1 MVGTGTGAI
10 PVTLPTGGVT
20 ISGGPEVGLGNLGL
34 GVGAHWGIWQ
44 HSGSLGSATRVQ
56 LAGMLSYLAHLR
68 QRAAHVTVTAGWGT
82 LTFQAK

>member
-20 ISGGPEVGLGNLGL
+20 ISGGPEVGL

-56 LAGMLSYLAHLR
+56 LAGMLSYLSLIHISEPTRLA
-68 QRAAHVTVTAGWGT
+68 
-82 LTFQAK
+82 